1 MEKIINYSGSNGNK
15 TRTGLAADL
24 GGDDE
29 LNLRPQMVINSTVN
43 HLTSDL
49 AGDHGGG
56 SIYNSTLLRLAPLSP

>member
-1 MEKIINYSGSNGNK
+1 MEKIINYSDSNGNK
-15 TRTGLAADL
+15 TRTGLADL

-29 LNLRPQMVINSTVN
+29 LNLRPQMVINGTVN

-56 SIYNSTLLRLAPLSP
+56 SIYNSTLIRLAPLSP